1 MMAGHG
7 TLRQPREVPTF
18 VSMRFLATLLL
29 LAAFL
34 MNVPGL
40 HARDLSHSHGQTEH
54 TQVLAGVDHA
64 PTGKLSMDCHHEC
77 SHIHVADRA
86 RGTRVVE
93 PVVWGVTTYPAEAPV
108 LPESAEPAL
117 PDEPPRA

>member
-1 MMAGHG
+1 
-7 TLRQPREVPTF
+7 
-18 VSMRFLATLLL
+18 MRFLATLLL

-40 HARDLSHSHGQTEH
+40 HAQDLSHSHEQTGHTH
-54 TQVLAGVDHA
+54 TQAGAEQA
-64 PTGKLSMDCHHEC
+64 PVGKIAMDCHHEC

-86 RGTRVVE
+86 RAARVVE
-93 PVVWGVTTYPAEAPV
+93 PVIWAVAAYPADARL
-108 LPESAEPAL
+108 LPKSAEPAL

>member
-1 MMAGHG
+1 M
-7 TLRQPREVPTF
+7 RRPREAPTF

-40 HARDLSHSHGQTEH
+40 HARDLSHSHGQTGH
-54 TQVLAGVDHA
+54 DQTGHAQMLAGADHA
-64 PTGKLSMDCHHEC
+64 PSAKLAMDCHHEC

-86 RGTRVVE
+86 RAARVVE
-93 PVVWGVTTYPAEAPV
+93 PVVWGVTAYPADALL
-108 LPESAEPAL
+108 LPETADPTL